1 MHSKSPVVNLA
12 ERHETLLVYK
22 WVAARNSQLL
32 LIFKEGN
39 GWDVRHFGQKSLFHL
54 IELIWS
60 TYYNLWFSEVS
71 DLYHCSAVIYQDIIS
86 VPFKYLIMGVFHSIF
101 LNFHSLNILTNSK
114 CKVVYNFQAIK
125 LKCFLHV
132 PQSIVN
138 KTCNSIFLYFSYFL
152 KSHTVE
158 IRNLVN

>member
-1 MHSKSPVVNLA
+1 MSSQGSIIFLCWELNVILYLFLLTNYLA
-12 ERHETLLVYK
+12 
-22 WVAARNSQLL
+22 
-32 LIFKEGN
+32 FKRGN
-39 GWDVRHFGQKSLFHL
+39 VWDFGHFCQKSLFHF

-125 LKCFLHV
+125 LKFVLYV
-132 PQSIVN
+132 AQSTFN
-138 KTCNSIFLYFSYFL
+138 KTTNSIFF
-152 KSHTVE
+152 
-158 IRNLVN
+158 